1 MIWSAVL
8 TVINRT
14 DLVPVEL
21 EAVCLEVIKPKF
33 KPILIVSVYR
43 PPNTSIEL
51 FEKIEILFQ
60 NVENDRKEVIIV
72 GDLNCDL
79 ISVSNYTKR
88 LNDLLNVFQM
98 TQLIKEPTRITNT
111 SATLIDVAIVS
122 KPENICRS
130 GVLHIG
136 ISDHSLI
143 YVCKKISFAKKDIK
157 TVNTRNF
164 VYM

>member
-1 MIWSAVL
+1 MKYEIFTKSCNREGGGVALYCRDNL

-33 KPILIVSVYR
+33 KPILVVSVYT

-51 FEKIEILFQ
+51 FEKIEILFK

-72 GDLNCDL
+72 GDLNCDLIDL

-122 KPENICRS
+122 KLRI
-130 GVLHIG
+130 
-136 ISDHSLI
+136 
-143 YVCKKISFAKKDIK
+143 
-157 TVNTRNF
+157 F
-164 VYM
+164 VDRESCT

>member
-1 MIWSAVL
+1 M
-8 TVINRT
+8 
-14 DLVPVEL
+14 
-21 EAVCLEVIKPKF
+21 K
-33 KPILIVSVYR
+33 
-43 PPNTSIEL
+43 
-51 FEKIEILFQ
+51 KIEILFQ
-60 NVENDRKEVIIV
+60 NMENDRKEVIIV

-157 TVNTRNF
+157 TVNTRNYRNYIQQNF
-164 VYM
+164 IADLSII

>member
-1 MIWSAVL
+1 M
-8 TVINRT
+8 
-14 DLVPVEL
+14 
-21 EAVCLEVIKPKF
+21 
-33 KPILIVSVYR
+33 
-43 PPNTSIEL
+43 

-122 KPENICRS
+122 KP
-130 GVLHIG
+130 
-136 ISDHSLI
+136 
-143 YVCKKISFAKKDIK
+143 
-157 TVNTRNF
+157 
-164 VYM
+164 

>member
-1 MIWSAVL
+1 M
-8 TVINRT
+8 
-14 DLVPVEL
+14 
-21 EAVCLEVIKPKF
+21 
-33 KPILIVSVYR
+33 
-43 PPNTSIEL
+43 
-51 FEKIEILFQ
+51 
-60 NVENDRKEVIIV
+60 ENDRKEVIIV

-111 SATLIDVAIVS
+111 SATLIDVAIAS

-136 ISDHSLI
+136 ISDRSLI

-157 TVNTRNF
+157 P
-164 VYM
+164 